1 MRPSEAA
8 LLAWDNLIHE
18 KSEMREK
25 GHLFHDCKA
34 SSMAHSHSLKGSKK
48 KEKKKKLGVG
58 RALFLARLA
67 EEQLLSSQW
76 QDWQV
81 LIVYVLYCFLLFDC
95 NVCFFPSRP
104 ITLW

>member
-8 LLAWDNLIHE
+8 LLAWDNLSHE
-18 KSEMREK
+18 KSEMGEK

-34 SSMAHSHSLKGSKK
+34 SSMAHSDTLKGSKK
-48 KEKKKKLGVG
+48 KEEKKKKLGVG

-81 LIVYVLYCFLLFDC
+81 LIVYVLH
-95 NVCFFPSRP
+95 CFFAV
-104 ITLW
+104 

>member
-18 KSEMREK
+18 KSEMGEK
-25 GHLFHDCKA
+25 GHCKA
-34 SSMAHSHSLKGSKK
+34 SSMAHSDTLKGSKK
-48 KEKKKKLGVG
+48 KEKKKKKLGVG

-81 LIVYVLYCFLLFDC
+81 LIVYVLHCFLLFDC